1 MKDHCTRQHDT
12 VHFSQLPWGKWAMQF
27 CFYQISASVN
37 RLGIMVITSIKGSS
51 FPELLNLLC
60 RALDQCT
67 ISGQFRPSTIN
78 RELLEQWR
86 AILDFPASINY
97 IRAQNR
103 FRLKTWTTLSR
114 SSLKHTRLPA
124 GYSSCRPFTHH
135 LMPSAQKKGQV
146 LSQSGIFNLI
156 GATQFPALRA
166 QIFIQ
171 FYWKKWK
178 CCLEGTGFLQCTL
191 EVDRFIGFAD

>member
-1 MKDHCTRQHDT
+1 MCLTLIASSVIASCLYCVPYHSSVRSVCPSNDLETTATLKEKKKKPKELKDHCTRQHDT
-12 VHFSQLPWGKWAMQF
+12 VHFSQLPWGKWAMQL

-67 ISGQFRPSTIN
+67 IYGQFRPSTIN

-103 FRLKTWTTLSR
+103 FRLKTWTLFPEVVADHSPTTWCLVHKKRASAF
-114 SSLKHTRLPA
+114 SIW
-124 GYSSCRPFTHH
+124 H
-135 LMPSAQKKGQV
+135 L
-146 LSQSGIFNLI
+146 
-156 GATQFPALRA
+156 
-166 QIFIQ
+166 
-171 FYWKKWK
+171 
-178 CCLEGTGFLQCTL
+178 
-191 EVDRFIGFAD
+191 